1 MKRTAIAAGWFVVL
15 AAPLSAQAQQA
26 GELVRFIACPVYRDT
41 DSGRKSGCWLA
52 DDRESGI
59 RYDVSQSPYKPD
71 WNREVLVEG
80 RVSADP
86 PTPCGATVLEPVR
99 TSRLD
104 TPCPRHMLPAE
115 GYAGRRYKLPRRN
128 IDPLSVPRKVPPGPY
143 AERTFPVYFE
153 FGNDFL
159 VYQYDDWLIDNA
171 VTWIRAAH
179 PKKLVV
185 TGFAAT
191 DPTSVSGRTIAEP
204 AGLAAARAAS
214 IAETLRRLLPGMIVE
229 TRAQT
234 GALPTDEP
242 EADGLPGQSQRRA
255 EIRAVF

>member
-86 PTPCGATVLEPVR
+86 PTPCGATVLEPVVPVR
-99 TSRLD
+99 T
-104 TPCPRHMLPAE
+104 M
-115 GYAGRRYKLPRRN
+115 
-128 IDPLSVPRKVPPGPY
+128 V
-143 AERTFPVYFE
+143 
-153 FGNDFL
+153 
-159 VYQYDDWLIDNA
+159 
-171 VTWIRAAH
+171 
-179 PKKLVV
+179 
-185 TGFAAT
+185 
-191 DPTSVSGRTIAEP
+191 
-204 AGLAAARAAS
+204 
-214 IAETLRRLLPGMIVE
+214 
-229 TRAQT
+229 
-234 GALPTDEP
+234 
-242 EADGLPGQSQRRA
+242 
-255 EIRAVF
+255 